1 MQHVRLLACREVMLV
16 ELNVLSYDAL
26 AQAGNPE
33 EESAM
38 LVFFAG
44 SHSNVDGRFPTGDGF
59 VTHGLFMPK

>member
-1 MQHVRLLACREVMLV
+1 MWHVRLFARREAMLV